1 MHGCLARRSGKNFA
15 YANNIPGSDATSLLL
30 TIDGKAAI
38 PSQIS
43 FSSETETLQV
53 YAIKSRLL
61 STYHSDTPEP
71 FSVIVAI
78 CCGGFEAADPALA
91 NFYPI
96 TTPTLHIIGKN
107 DTIVT
112 EERSR
117 TLIRRCEDYR
127 IEIHEGS
134 KCLLR
139 ISRFC
144 FVRHC

>member
-1 MHGCLARRSGKNFA
+1 MAALLAALVRIPYRVVSSVCLITKF
-15 YANNIPGSDATSLLL
+15 SLASQLEKPPFHPKFPSHPKL
-30 TIDGKAAI
+30 KPFKCTFPTINRKSAH
-38 PSQIS
+38 PHPYSSIS
-43 FSSETETLQV
+43 
-53 YAIKSRLL
+53 
-61 STYHSDTPEP
+61 
-71 FSVIVAI
+71 VAI
-78 CCGGFEAADPALA
+78 CCGGFEAADPALS

-134 KCLLR
+134 K
-139 ISRFC
+139 S
-144 FVRHC
+144 